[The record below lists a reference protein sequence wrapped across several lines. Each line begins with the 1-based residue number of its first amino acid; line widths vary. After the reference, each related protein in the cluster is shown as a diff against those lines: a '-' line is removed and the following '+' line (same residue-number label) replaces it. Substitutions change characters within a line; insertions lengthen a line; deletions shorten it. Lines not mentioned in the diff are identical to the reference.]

1 MKDTREHPSRALG
14 FLSRYHDGELSPEEA
29 ADFDRHAQGCAECRT
44 SAAEYEA
51 VLAMYREAGSSE
63 ADASLAARI
72 SRRIDTEVR
81 HRAPVRYVTLQVD
94 LLWASVVAVG
104 LVGVLAVYGI
114 FGRRKAA
121 QGPTIV
127 AEKAAP
133 APPPSSV
140 REPPGRES
148 AAAQPSPAPP
158 EVLRPSPRY
167 SPEAPSPAR
176 TSSPASSTGSPS
188 SSAASPGSTS
198 AEIAAAPAPVS
209 KPEAFDSK
217 AAATQRGGEAGA
229 VPLRETGGEP
239 LRVGGPVTA
248 PVLIRRVEP
257 VIPDAM
263 RRRIVGVSPVVVEA
277 VITETGEVTRMK
289 VIHSNPPFDAAVLR
303 ALSQWRYRPAELDGK
318 PVPVY
323 LTVTLSIDV
332 R

>member
-1 MKDTREHPSRALG
+1 VKDTREHPSRALG

-29 ADFDRHAQGCAECRT
+29 ADFDRHARGCAECRT

-114 FGRRKAA
+114 FGRRKPPR
-121 QGPTIV
+121 GPTIV

-133 APPPSSV
+133 APPAAV
-140 REPPGRES
+140 REPVGEES
-148 AAAQPSPAPP
+148 PAAQPSPAPP
-158 EVLRPSPRY
+158 KALRSSPRF
-167 SPEAPSPAR
+167 SPESPSPAR
-176 TSSPASSTGSPS
+176 ASSSVSTGSPS
-188 SSAASPGSTS
+188 GSASSPASISS
-198 AEIAAAPAPVS
+198 EIAAAPAPVS
-209 KPEAFDSK
+209 KEEASDSRI
-217 AAATQRGGEAGA
+217 AAAPQGRSAGA
-229 VPLRETGGEP
+229 APLRDAGPEP

-248 PVLIRRVEP
+248 PVLIRRVDP
-257 VIPDAM
+257 VIPEAM
-263 RRRIVGVSPVVVEA
+263 RRRIVSASPVVVEA
-277 VITETGEVTRMK
+277 VITETGDVTRMK
-289 VIHSNPPFDAAVLR
+289 VIRSNPPFDAAVIR

-318 PVPVY
+318 PVSVY

-332 R
+332 H

>member
-1 MKDTREHPSRALG
+1 VKDTREHPARVLG
-14 FLSRYHDGELSPEEA
+14 FLSRYHDGELSPDEA

-114 FGRRKAA
+114 FGRKKPV

-127 AEKAAP
+127 AEKASP
-133 APPPSSV
+133 APPATV
-140 REPPGRES
+140 GEPIDEASP
-148 AAAQPSPAPP
+148 AAQPSPAPP
-158 EVLRPSPRY
+158 KARRLPPRF
-167 SPEAPSPAR
+167 SPETSAR
-176 TSSPASSTGSPS
+176 SGASSSVSTGAPS
-188 SSAASPGSTS
+188 SSAASPGSIS
-198 AEIAAAPAPVS
+198 GDVASAPAPVS
-209 KPEAFDSK
+209 KEEASDSK
-217 AAATQRGGEAGA
+217 GAASPSGRDAAPDA
-229 VPLRETGGEP
+229 LRETGAQP

-257 VIPDAM
+257 VLPEGA
-263 RRRIVGVSPVVVEA
+263 RRGIVGGSPVVVEA

-289 VIHSNPPFDAAVLR
+289 VIRSNPPFDAAVVR
-303 ALSQWRYRPAELDGK
+303 AVSQWRYRPAQLDGR

-332 R
+332 H